1 MTASTG
7 SRPQRFGSTAAEEAG
22 AWDARLRAPD
32 CSDDDRARF
41 AVWRDADPVHQAA
54 FEHLQTL
61 VASLRGGRGRAD
73 ARSLR
78 DEALRAVRARGRRKR
93 LRDTV
98 AASVVA
104 VAICVALWTT
114 STADWL
120 QPPLNDLVAR
130 LTGTKSYATGVG
142 QRSTFV
148 LEDGS
153 SLELNAESRI
163 KVKFSETRRDV
174 ELTQGQALFSV
185 AKNPQRPFI
194 VHARNRDIVAVG
206 TQFDVRLDS
215 GSVQVTLIEGKVRVQ
230 QSRTDAPQSPG
241 SLASSPDTGELY
253 LTPGKQLI
261 AKPLASTVRDIDVAR
276 VTGWRDGHIFLE
288 DLSLEDAVAEMN
300 KYSATQI
307 KVIDPALAGLRVNG
321 MFMAGGQEAFASA
334 LESYFP
340 LAAERHGDKEILLI
354 ARH

>member
-1 MTASTG
+1 MNASTG
-7 SRPQRFGSTAAEEAG
+7 SSPQRFGSTAAAEAG

-32 CSDDDRARF
+32 CNDDDRTRF
-41 AVWRDADPVHQAA
+41 AAWRDTDPTHQAA

-73 ARSLR
+73 ARALR

-93 LRDTV
+93 AWGTV

-104 VAICVALWTT
+104 VGICVAFWNM
-114 STADWL
+114 SSVDWL
-120 QPPLNDLVAR
+120 QTSLDDLIAP
-130 LTGTKSYATGVG
+130 LTGTKSYATGTG

-153 SLELNAESRI
+153 SVELNAESRI
-163 KVKFSETRRDV
+163 KVTFSETRRNV
-174 ELTQGQALFSV
+174 QLTQGQGLFSV

-215 GSVQVTLIEGKVRVQ
+215 RSLQVTLIEGKVRVQ
-230 QSRTDAPQSPG
+230 QSRTGDPQSPG
-241 SLASSPDTGELY
+241 SLGSPADTAEVY

-276 VTGWRDGHIFLE
+276 VTGWRDGRIFLE
-288 DLSLEDAVAEMN
+288 DLSLADAVAEMN

-340 LAAERHGDKEILLI
+340 IAAERHGDKTILLMT
-354 ARH
+354 RH